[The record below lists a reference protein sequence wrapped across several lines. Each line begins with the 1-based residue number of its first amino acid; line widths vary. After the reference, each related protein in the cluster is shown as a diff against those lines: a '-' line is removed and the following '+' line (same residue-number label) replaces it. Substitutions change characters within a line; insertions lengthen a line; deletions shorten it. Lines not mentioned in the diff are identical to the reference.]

1 MEDMYVH
8 CLPKFNWT
16 QWENTGLWRVYAGQ
30 DTADLAARVT
40 TQNQDNRA
48 RDRDD
53 AVSSMEAIVHSRST
67 LVELN
72 RMDENLDAV
81 SRDLAALVER
91 LQANRVGD
99 RADANLAGASA
110 PGRSTNWLF
119 RGVAENDEEQRLG
132 RAEIYRKAAALQAQH
147 AAHLPGASAR
157 ANSQD

>member
-1 MEDMYVH
+1 MKPNMMKKVIAIVVLQATILYYLVSAGG
-8 CLPKFNWT
+8 CFN
-16 QWENTGLWRVYAGQ
+16 GGHGQ

-81 SRDLAALVER
+81 SRDLAALAER
-91 LQANRVGD
+91 
-99 RADANLAGASA
+99 DANLAGASA